1 MNQPQQQIS
10 MDEVFAAI
18 GDLYLQLR
26 LAQKQIA
33 ELTAQLREARKLK
46 KEDV

>member
-1 MNQPQQQIS
+1 MNQQQVS

-26 LAQKQIA
+26 MAQKQIA
-33 ELTAQLREARKLK
+33 ELTMQLQKEREK
-46 KEDV
+46 KPKDG